1 MFSPGCVLEW
11 EVIKKD
17 YSSYPIWSVIALKL
31 EFDIKSKRNTKDYF
45 SVYVQVILNSCPVER
60 DYLDFS

>member
-45 SVYVQVILNSCPVER
+45 LFMYKLSWIHVQLKVII
-60 DYLDFS
+60 